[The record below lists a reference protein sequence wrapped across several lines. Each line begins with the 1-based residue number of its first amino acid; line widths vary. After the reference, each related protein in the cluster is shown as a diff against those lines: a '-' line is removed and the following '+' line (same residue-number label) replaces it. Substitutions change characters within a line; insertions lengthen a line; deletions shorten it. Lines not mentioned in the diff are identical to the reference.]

1 MDGITQGQE
10 GRQLKQEYSLKT
22 DYLFEIWH
30 RQISDIPH
38 SLAKVIWLSTNPED
52 IFIQD
57 YSDGSC
63 KVIIRDLEI

>member
-1 MDGITQGQE
+1 MKKLINN
-10 GRQLKQEYSLKT
+10 
-22 DYLFEIWH
+22 YLFEIWC
-30 RQISDIPH
+30 RQNSDIHH

>member
-1 MDGITQGQE
+1 MKKLINN
-10 GRQLKQEYSLKT
+10 
-22 DYLFEIWH
+22 YLFEIWC
-30 RQISDIPH
+30 RQNSDIPH

>member
-1 MDGITQGQE
+1 MDGSTQRQE
-10 GRQLKQEYSLKT
+10 GSQLKQEYSLNT
-22 DYLFEIWH
+22 DYLFEIWR

-57 YSDGSC
+57 YSDGHVRLLS
-63 KVIIRDLEI
+63 ET